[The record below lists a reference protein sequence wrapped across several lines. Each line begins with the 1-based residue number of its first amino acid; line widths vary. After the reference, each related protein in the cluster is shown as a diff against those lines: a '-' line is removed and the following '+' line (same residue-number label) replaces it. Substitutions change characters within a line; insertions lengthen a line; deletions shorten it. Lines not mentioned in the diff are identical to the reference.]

1 MDVARQRKEKTKTK
15 TQKEKV
21 MKLTTHVFG
30 TCLAVASLVLLGAEN
45 LGMAAGRNP
54 NPGIVKSPSSG
65 YRGSSYGERAAQWW
79 QTMYS
84 IPVVNGEHP
93 LLNGGAVMG
102 EDSILFLAAAPAT
115 ATINVTVPRGT
126 AIFVPVVN
134 AECSTVEPDP
144 FHGETE
150 AELRACANGHIDN
163 TSGLTATVDGAP
175 VVELATYREE
185 SPFFEFTLPENNV
198 LQFLGQD
205 VPPGTTAQAVDAGV
219 YLLLNPLKEGGHT
232 IQVMGTFD
240 ELGATID
247 TTFHIT
253 VE

>member
-1 MDVARQRKEKTKTK
+1 MYVARQRKEK
-15 TQKEKV
+15 QKPNTEEEV
-21 MKLTTHVFG
+21 MKLTTNVFG
-30 TCLAVASLVLLGAEN
+30 TLLAVISLALLGAEN
-45 LGMAAGRNP
+45 MGMAAGRNP

-79 QTMYS
+79 QTMYTM
-84 IPVVNGEHP
+84 PVTNGEHP
-93 LLNGGAVMG
+93 LLTGGAVMG
-102 EDSILFLAAAPAT
+102 EDNILFLAAAPVT
-115 ATINVTVPRGT
+115 ATINVTIPKGT

-144 FHGETE
+144 FHGDTE
-150 AELRACANGHIDN
+150 PELRACANGHIDN

-175 VVELATYREE
+175 VVELTSYREE

-205 VPPGTTAQAVDAGV
+205 APAGTIAQAVDAGV

-232 IQVMGTFD
+232 IHVSGTFD

-247 TTFHIT
+247 TTFLIT